1 MISIYEEKIIST
13 DGSGTA
19 RVADTLIVSASADLP
34 AADGLSG
41 RILVPGSIAVVPSES
56 KIFVLD
62 TDFGWKEWGAEAET
76 SAGTSSLNQSID
88 RTALTGLRAGLTDE
102 EYETDGDEDEVSG
115 AAESE

>member
-62 TDFGWKEWGAEAET
+62 TDDEWKEWGADDSGT
-76 SAGTSSLNQSID
+76 SANALTASID

>member
-1 MISIYEEKIIST
+1 MISIYEEKVIST
-13 DGSGTA
+13 DGTGTA

-62 TDFGWKEWGAEAET
+62 TDDEWKEWGAEAET
-76 SAGTSSLNQSID
+76 SAGTSSLNLSID
-88 RTALTGLRAGLTDE
+88 RTALAGLNSAGLTGADE
-102 EYETDGDEDEVSG
+102 DGDEIELSG
-115 AAESE
+115 ASESE